1 MTKLNH
7 PVILTIK
14 NFNKSALCVKRL
26 SFFLSSLWG
35 VLSLQIRKL
44 PLVHFYFI
52 FKTTEQQPCY
62 ANTFPLT
69 RKETEWTP

>member
-26 SFFLSSLWG
+26 SFFVIFVGGSFLADQKVAARSL
-35 VLSLQIRKL
+35 L
-44 PLVHFYFI
+44 FYF
-52 FKTTEQQPCY
+52 
-62 ANTFPLT
+62 
-69 RKETEWTP
+69 